1 MSVCGV
7 YFRVPYTRRPPFA
20 VGVFLQEERKGETMA
35 ESKRD
40 YYEVLGVSKD
50 ADDATLKKAYRQVA
64 KKYHP
69 DMNPGDAEAEK
80 KFKEASEAYAVLS
93 DPDKRRQ
100 YDQFGHAAFEG
111 GAGGGGF
118 GGFDFSGADFSDIF
132 GDIFGDLFGGSRR
145 GRASQGPMKGMN
157 IRKSVRITF
166 EEAVFGC
173 EKELDMVLK
182 DPCSKCNGT
191 GAKPGT
197 SPETCPKCGGKG
209 QVVYTQQSFFGM
221 VQNVQTCPDCGGTG
235 KIIRDKCPDCG
246 GTGYTSNRKKIAV
259 TIPAGIDNGQSVR
272 IREKGE
278 PGVNG
283 GPRGDLLVEVV
294 VSRHPIFQR
303 QDMHIF
309 STVPISFA
317 QAALGADIRVKT
329 VDGEVIYTVK
339 PGTKTDTKVRLKG
352 KGVPSIRNSQVRGDH
367 YVTLVIQTPE
377 HLSSEAKEAL
387 RRFDELSGNTL
398 NSALGEKETRTG
410 KKKKGFMDK
419 MKEAFDD

>member
-1 MSVCGV
+1 
-7 YFRVPYTRRPPFA
+7 
-20 VGVFLQEERKGETMA
+20 MA

-50 ADDATLKKAYRQVA
+50 ADDAAIKKAYRALA

-93 DPDKRRQ
+93 DAEKRRQ

-111 GAGGGGF
+111 GAGGAGGF
-118 GGFDFSGADFSDIF
+118 GGFDFNGADFGDIF
-132 GDIFGDLFGGSRR
+132 GDIFGDLFGGGGRR
-145 GRASQGPMKGMN
+145 GGRANNGPMKGAN
-157 IRKSVRITF
+157 IRKSIRITF

-173 EKELDMVLK
+173 KKELEVILK
-182 DPCSKCNGT
+182 DPCTTCGGT

-209 QVVYTQQSFFGM
+209 QVVYTSQSFFGT
-221 VQNVQTCPDCGGTG
+221 VQNVQTCPNCDGSG
-235 KIIRDKCPDCG
+235 KVIKEKCTSCS
-246 GTGYTSNRKKIAV
+246 GTGYTSSKKKIEV

-278 PGVNG
+278 PGTNG
-283 GPRGDLLVEVV
+283 GPRGDLLVEVN

-317 QAALGADIRVKT
+317 QAALGGDVKIQT
-329 VDGEVIYTVK
+329 VDGAVIYNVK

-352 KGVPSIRNSQVRGDH
+352 KGVPSLRNSAVRGDH

-377 HLSSEAKEAL
+377 KLSAEAKEAL
-387 RRFDELSGNTL
+387 RRFDELSGNSL
-398 NSALGEKETRTG
+398 HQNDSNPEKSE
-410 KKKKGFMDK
+410 KKTKRKGFMDK
-419 MKEAFDD
+419 VKEAFEGEE

>member
-1 MSVCGV
+1 
-7 YFRVPYTRRPPFA
+7 
-20 VGVFLQEERKGETMA
+20 MA
-35 ESKRD
+35 ETKRD
-40 YYEVLGVSKD
+40 YYEVLGVD
-50 ADDATLKKAYRQVA
+50 RNADDAALKKAYRALA

-69 DMNPGDAEAEK
+69 DMNPGDKEAEK

-93 DPDKRRQ
+93 DAEKRRQ

-111 GAGGGGF
+111 GAGGAGGF
-118 GGFDFSGADFSDIF
+118 GGFDFNGADFGDIF
-132 GDIFGDLFGGSRR
+132 GDIFGDLFGGGGRR
-145 GRASQGPMKGMN
+145 GGRANNGPMKGAN
-157 IRKSVRITF
+157 IRKSIRITF

-173 EKELDMVLK
+173 KKELEVILK
-182 DPCSKCNGT
+182 DPCTTCGGT

-209 QVVYTQQSFFGM
+209 QVVYTSQSFFGT
-221 VQNVQTCPDCGGTG
+221 VQNVQTCPNCGGSG
-235 KIIRDKCPDCG
+235 KVIKEKCTSCS
-246 GTGYTSNRKKIAV
+246 GTGYTSSKKKIEV

-278 PGVNG
+278 PGTNG
-283 GPRGDLLVEVV
+283 GPRGDLLVEVN

-317 QAALGADIRVKT
+317 QAALGGDVKIQT
-329 VDGEVIYTVK
+329 VDGAVIYNVK

-352 KGVPSIRNSQVRGDH
+352 KGVPSLRNSAVRGDH

-377 HLSSEAKEAL
+377 KLSAEAKEAL
-387 RRFDELSGNTL
+387 RRFDELSGNSL
-398 NSALGEKETRTG
+398 HQNDSNPEKSE
-410 KKKKGFMDK
+410 KKTKRKGFMDK
-419 MKEAFDD
+419 VKEAFEGEE

>member
-1 MSVCGV
+1 
-7 YFRVPYTRRPPFA
+7 
-20 VGVFLQEERKGETMA
+20 MA
-35 ESKRD
+35 ETKRD

-50 ADDATLKKAYRQVA
+50 ADEAAIKKAYRALA

-69 DMNPGDAEAEK
+69 DMNPGDKEAEK

-93 DPDKRRQ
+93 DAEKRRQ

-111 GAGGGGF
+111 GAGGAGGF

-145 GRASQGPMKGMN
+145 GSRGGNGPMKGAS
-157 IRKSVRITF
+157 IRKSIRITF

-173 EKELDMVLK
+173 EKELDLILK
-182 DPCSKCNGT
+182 DPCEDCNGT

-197 SPETCPKCGGKG
+197 SPETCPKCGGRG
-209 QVVYTQQSFFGM
+209 QVVYTSQSFFGT
-221 VQNVQTCPDCGGTG
+221 VQNVQTCPTCGGSG
-235 KIIRDKCPDCG
+235 KVIKEKCSKCA
-246 GTGYTSNRKKIAV
+246 GTGYTSSRKKIKV
-259 TIPAGIDNGQSVR
+259 SIPAGIDNGQSVR
-272 IREKGE
+272 IRDKGE

-283 GPRGDLLVEVV
+283 GPRGDLLVEVN
-294 VSRHPIFQR
+294 VSHHPVFQR
-303 QDMHIF
+303 QDVHIF

-317 QAALGADIRVKT
+317 VAALGGDIRIKT
-329 VDGEVIYTVK
+329 VDGDVIYTVR

-352 KGVPSIRNSQVRGDH
+352 KGVPSLRNPQVRGDH

-377 HLSSEAKEAL
+377 RLSAEAKEVL
-387 RRFDELSGNTL
+387 RKFDELTGNTL
-398 NSALGEKETRTG
+398 HQNDNPDENKGEK

-419 MKEAFDD
+419 MKEVFED